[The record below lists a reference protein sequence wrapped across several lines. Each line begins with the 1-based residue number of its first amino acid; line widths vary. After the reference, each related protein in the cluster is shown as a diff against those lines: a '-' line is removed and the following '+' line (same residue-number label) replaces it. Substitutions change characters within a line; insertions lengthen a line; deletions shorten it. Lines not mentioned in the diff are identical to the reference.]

1 MYLSSSLFYPYRS
14 LFLTIKLTAL
24 IKLKEIIGQ
33 LDDKAYEG
41 LELQFTKNKADNF
54 LFLARSYRKGN
65 VDDGEI
71 ISSLKLN
78 SNSFYVLKSRLY
90 DKIKK
95 HITIK
100 SDNEPEGV
108 AGQIQRIP
116 DYCYNYPRETAVAF
130 LQKLEDDLLKQ
141 DMHGE
146 LLIVYSALKKI
157 HLKSERYFHYS
168 QLYNKQIAY
177 LVSLEKVESI
187 LCNFNLILGQYSCSK
202 DKQYLD
208 KLLFLRNDI
217 QNHLNLN
224 PSRRIEIVRNIIDA
238 QIYLFC
244 GTEILPYLDIEDC
257 LGFIKTKMSE
267 IPESSLQKKWELP
280 IDFLFYEY
288 YRKTNKAKAKPYFE
302 KVNDQFN
309 NLMLYAGVALVTNFL
324 TSKITYLAENDNQS
338 ELLDGTGEKILMDP
352 NDIYTKVMYGLYN
365 SVINYLQGRLKE
377 AVTALNGIINLYSF
391 KDFFHININV
401 KLSLAFYYIELKEY
415 ELAENLT
422 KSIYRKIKSE
432 KINDYDN
439 VLDIIKVLNSEM
451 EGKAGAKIKDAFELF
466 KARNKGNYAVL
477 EHLMP
482 VLTKKFSSK

>member
-1 MYLSSSLFYPYRS
+1 MD
-14 LFLTIKLTAL
+14 
-24 IKLKEIIGQ
+24 EQ
-33 LDDKAYEG
+33 AYEG

-90 DKIKK
+90 DKIKN
-95 HITIK
+95 HISIK
-100 SDNEPEGV
+100 SENEFDGI
-108 AGQIQRIP
+108 ADQIQQIP
-116 DYCYNYPRETAVAF
+116 DRCYNYPREIAVAF
-130 LQKLEDDLLKQ
+130 LQKLEEDLLKH

-146 LLIVYSALKKI
+146 LLVVYSALKKL

-168 QLYNKQIAY
+168 QLYNKQIAF

-187 LCNFNLILGQYSCSK
+187 LCNFNLILGQYQCSK
-202 DKQYLD
+202 DKRYLD

-244 GTEILPYLDIEDC
+244 GSEILPGFDIEDC
-257 LGFIKTKMSE
+257 LNFIKGKMNE
-267 IPESSLQKKWELP
+267 IPENSLQKKWNLP
-280 IDFLFYEY
+280 IDFLYYEY
-288 YRKTNKAKAKPYFE
+288 YRKVNMAKAKPYYE
-302 KVNDQFN
+302 QINSQFN
-309 NLMLYAGVALVTNFL
+309 NLMLYADVALVTNFL
-324 TSKITYLAENDNQS
+324 TSKITFLDCNKNPE
-338 ELLDGTGEKILMDP
+338 ELLNDSPEKILMDP
-352 NDIYTKVMYGLYN
+352 NDIYTKVMYGLYS
-365 SVINYLQGRLKE
+365 SVINYMQGRLKE
-377 AVTALNGIINLYSF
+377 AISSLNAIINLYSF

-432 KINDYDN
+432 KLNEYDN
-439 VLDIIKVLNSEM
+439 VLDIIKVMNSEM
-451 EGKAGAKIKDAFELF
+451 EGKSGTKIKDAFELF
-466 KARNKGNYAVL
+466 VARNTGNNAVL

-482 VLTKKFSSK
+482 VLTKKFSKR